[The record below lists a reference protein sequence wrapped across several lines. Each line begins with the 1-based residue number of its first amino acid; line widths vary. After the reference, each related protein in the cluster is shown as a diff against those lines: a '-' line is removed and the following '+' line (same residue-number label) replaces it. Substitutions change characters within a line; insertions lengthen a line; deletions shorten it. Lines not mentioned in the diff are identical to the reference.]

1 MLGALFQWRIAVGLA
16 CVPALL
22 CFTILLTMAPET
34 PAWLMSK
41 GREIEAK
48 QALNT
53 LRGKF
58 NLEIVNSE
66 LDSIKQNMLLAQ
78 QNIDSTN
85 GCTMDLIKKYLAI
98 LTDSKFLKPFGVLL
112 LLFPYALNWTGIDAV
127 QFYFVSIIR

>member
-1 MLGALFQWRIAVGLA
+1 
-16 CVPALL
+16 
-22 CFTILLTMAPET
+22 MAPET

-53 LRGKF
+53 LRGKI

-78 QNIDSTN
+78 QNIDNTN
-85 GCTMDLIKKYLAI
+85 GCTKDLIKKYLAI

-127 QFYFVSIIR
+127 QFYFVSILR